1 VLKVTADT
9 NIFISGLNFRDGKPF
24 QLLELAR
31 AGKINLTV
39 SNAILDEIADV
50 LARKFDFTPEDIV
63 EARKWITGMA
73 RTVKPAV
80 QLDVIKEDPPDNR
93 ILECA
98 VAAGSDYIVTGDKDL
113 LRLGRY
119 DSIRVLSVSDFL
131 EKEMG
136 KGISLPETA
145 K

>member
-73 RTVKPAV
+73 
-80 QLDVIKEDPPDNR
+80 
-93 ILECA
+93 
-98 VAAGSDYIVTGDKDL
+98 
-113 LRLGRY
+113 GR
-119 DSIRVLSVSDFL
+119 
-131 EKEMG
+131 
-136 KGISLPETA
+136 
-145 K
+145 

>member
-1 VLKVTADT
+1 
-9 NIFISGLNFRDGKPF
+9 
-24 QLLELAR
+24 
-31 AGKINLTV
+31 
-39 SNAILDEIADV
+39 
-50 LARKFDFTPEDIV
+50 
-63 EARKWITGMA
+63 
-73 RTVKPAV
+73 VKPAV

-98 VAAGSDYIVTGDKDL
+98 VAAGSDYMVTGDKDL